1 MKIRSSLKMKK
12 MKSKLVL
19 PSISFMILVSCSG
32 NAETNSNNENDT
44 TSTTELIKRDTLTIT
59 EETELPVSEV
69 IELSD
74 DTYVIEE
81 MLATIQSESTPGQN
95 LAVVMSEEQNLYLE
109 IGYDKTGKEESWKIN
124 LDIMN
129 AFGVDVT
136 LEFTDANHDDFK
148 DELVIWWS
156 ESDGNNG
163 LQNGFETSQSG
174 LIIFDVMQRTEILNL
189 IYSSHYSTYSAGQ
202 NANTDA
208 PDYHAKMADDS
219 DWFICS
225 YSHDIKMVDGE
236 IHISNYYS
244 QTEGEGECELKKYKE
259 GIYTYNVG
267 DEIYELKK

>member
-1 MKIRSSLKMKK
+1 
-12 MKSKLVL
+12 MKSKL
-19 PSISFMILVSCSG
+19 LVPAITLFLLASCSG
-32 NAETNSNNENDT
+32 NSETNLNSETD
-44 TSTTELIKRDTLTIT
+44 STETLEIT
-59 EETELPVSEV
+59 NADSVVIIEETELPTSEV

-74 DTYVIEE
+74 DPYVIEE

-95 LAVVMSEEQNLYLE
+95 LSVVMSEDQNLYLE
-109 IGYDKTGKEESWKIN
+109 IGYDKTGKEESWIIN

-136 LEFTDANHDDFK
+136 VEFTDANHDDFK

-174 LIIFDVMQRTEILNL
+174 LIIFDVMQRTEILNFV
-189 IYSSHYSTYSAGQ
+189 YSSHYSTYSAGQ

-208 PDYHAKMADDS
+208 PDYHAKMAEDS

-225 YSHDIKMVDGE
+225 YSHDIKLVDGE
-236 IHISNYYS
+236 IHLSNYYS
-244 QTEGEGECELKKYKE
+244 QTDGEGECELKKYAD
-259 GIYTYNVG
+259 GIYTFNVG
-267 DEIYELKK
+267 AEVYQLKK